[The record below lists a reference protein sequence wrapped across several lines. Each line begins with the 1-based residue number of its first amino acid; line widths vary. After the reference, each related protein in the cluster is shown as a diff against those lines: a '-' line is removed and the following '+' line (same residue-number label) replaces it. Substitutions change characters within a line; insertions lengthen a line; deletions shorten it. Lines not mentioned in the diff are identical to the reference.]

1 MLVFLVGAGATLLII
16 NPLCKPERRLSGA
29 LPFSGRDQL
38 NAVLVLSFLTLN
50 ITREHVGGTI
60 LSAGARR
67 PPDLLPPV
75 ARRS

>member
-1 MLVFLVGAGATLLII
+1 M
-16 NPLCKPERRLSGA
+16 
-29 LPFSGRDQL
+29 PFSGRDQL

-60 LSAGARR
+60 LGAGARR

-75 ARRS
+75 TRRS